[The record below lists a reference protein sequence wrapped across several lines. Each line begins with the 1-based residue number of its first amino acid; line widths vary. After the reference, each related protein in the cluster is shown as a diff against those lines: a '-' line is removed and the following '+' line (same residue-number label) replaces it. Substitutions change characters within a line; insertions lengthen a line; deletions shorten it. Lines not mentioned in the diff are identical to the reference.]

1 MARHV
6 LPDQYYTFTAST
18 RTIVLSRA
26 VKRESLLLITNVTTN
41 TVIYN
46 FSDPN
51 LKATGF
57 TIGTGIVASAG
68 AASDAST
75 TIVLNYNTTSMS
87 NSDKLQIIVDEYES
101 KFSPADALMDP
112 VGKLRTSTPQ
122 ALIDTDFEYGLQPTK
137 WEQLSMVNMR
147 PSAYFKPNWPNYG
160 RSTGASQV
168 TQSVISSIVVSNA
181 SRIVTVTVDT
191 TATTRGWNIG
201 QAVFIQ
207 DTMWGPAN
215 GLFVIENVSA
225 STFTYKAR
233 EVWTTGA
240 TPTTDLNDTAIPSQ
254 IFDAPFYTQAGFGG
268 TITPTYSGP
277 VQTIVC
283 GNPHG
288 LEVGNEIMVL
298 NDQSGGAAS
307 STYGNHQVA
316 SVTSPYAFTYY
327 TDATGGTAGTFGSN
341 TIYVRPPGTSL
352 HRAFDGGINFST
364 NSGWHNQHMIR
375 QTRRYFRY
383 QSGKGIQISTG
394 TSLRPQL
401 YVDQVYQVSGAV
413 CAVLTKYQHGLQ
425 PGVTI
430 TVGGSTDTA
439 YNIATATVLNVLDSY
454 RFTYTASGTPA
465 TNIAP
470 GSPYVTAKTWYG
482 GTNRTGLFDQQNG
495 MFWEYDGQ
503 NMNVVARKST
513 YQIGGFSSVTNNSS
527 RVTGYTQTNA
537 LNLTSN
543 GSAGQ
548 NLTQYNKQLLPN
560 DFIVIR
566 GATYRV
572 LNIIDDQTMD
582 IVPTYRGPTASKVV
596 ISKVTEQRVA
606 QSAFNIDRLDGTGPS
621 GFVLDPGKMQMFYID
636 YSWYGAGWCR
646 FGVRAAD
653 GNVIYCHKFV
663 NNNQNQEAWMRS
675 GNLPARYET
684 NTYAASTIVSSGP
697 INTGDTTI
705 NVASTTGFPST
716 GTLMIRTMTSTSAG
730 QTEYVNYTGTTATS
744 FTGCIRGLAGNTG
757 VTVTATQGSNVVT
770 TASTSNIQ
778 IGQMAYTTTLGDIP
792 QGTYVVSF
800 VANTSITLSRAWL
813 SASGSKTLITA
824 PMGQTAQTF
833 AYSATRP
840 ISVSLHA
847 PLVASTIQH
856 WGTSVIMDGRYD
868 DDKSFVFTRGSVSS
882 FSIAANTN
890 NAVMSIRVAPSVAN
904 GNVSSTFGAR
914 DLVNRMQ
921 LVLRA
926 ADVFTNQPML
936 ITLVLNAE
944 LSAANTWVSQGGS
957 SLAQYF
963 IYSSATTYTNGEVIG
978 GFYLSPGASSGLIA
992 TSLDLSLVRDLGNS
1006 INGGGLT
1013 TYTQYL
1019 NTNGNTGMYP
1029 DGPDTVTIF
1038 AQNLNASTA
1047 ALTYMRLSWTEAQA

>member
-1 MARHV
+1 
-6 LPDQYYTFTAST
+6 
-18 RTIVLSRA
+18 
-26 VKRESLLLITNVTTN
+26 
-41 TVIYN
+41 
-46 FSDPN
+46 
-51 LKATGF
+51 
-57 TIGTGIVASAG
+57 
-68 AASDAST
+68 
-75 TIVLNYNTTSMS
+75 
-87 NSDKLQIIVDEYES
+87 
-101 KFSPADALMDP
+101 
-112 VGKLRTSTPQ
+112 
-122 ALIDTDFEYGLQPTK
+122 
-137 WEQLSMVNMR
+137 MR
-147 PSAYFKPNWPNYG
+147 PAAYFKPNWPNYG

-168 TQSVISSIVVSNA
+168 SQSSITSIAASNG
-181 SRIVTVTVDT
+181 SRVITVTLNT
-191 TATTRGWNIG
+191 TATTLGWNVG

-215 GLFVIENVSA
+215 GLFVIENT
-225 STFTYKAR
+225 STNTFQYKAR
-233 EVWTTGA
+233 EVWTTGSTA
-240 TPTTDLNDTAIPSQ
+240 ATDLNDSAVPSQ

-268 TITPTYSGP
+268 TITTSLSGQ
-277 VQTIVC
+277 VQTVTC

-288 LEVGNEIMVL
+288 LEVGNEIMFL
-298 NDQSGGAAS
+298 NNQSGAAAS

-316 SVTSPYAFTYY
+316 SVITPYQFTYY
-327 TDATGGTAGTFGSN
+327 TDATGGTTGTSSN
-341 TIYVRPPGTSL
+341 DTLYVRPPGTSL

-401 YVDQVYQVSGAV
+401 YVDQIYQYSGSTAMV
-413 CAVLTKYQHGLQ
+413 VTKYQHGLQ

-439 YNIATATVLNVLDSY
+439 YNIATATVVNVFDSY
-454 RFTYTASGTPA
+454 RFTYVGSGSPSNTV
-465 TNIAP
+465 AP

-503 NMNVVARKST
+503 TMNVVARKST

-537 LNLTSN
+537 LSLTSN

-548 NLTQYNKQLLPN
+548 TLTQYNKQLLPN

-582 IVPTYRGPTASKVV
+582 ITPTYRGPTTSKVV
-596 ISKVTEQRVA
+596 ISKVTEQRIA
-606 QSAFNIDRLDGTGPS
+606 QTAFNIDRLDGTGPS

-653 GNVIYCHKFV
+653 GNIIYCHKFV

-684 NTYAASTIVSSGP
+684 NTYAVTTVASQNFNSS
-697 INTGDTTI
+697 DTTL
-705 NVASTTGFPST
+705 NVTSTTGFPST
-716 GTLMIRTMTSTSAG
+716 GTLMVRVMTGSSAG
-730 QTEYVNYTGTTATS
+730 QVEYVNYTGTTATS
-744 FTGCIRGLAGNTG
+744 FTGITRGQSGNTG
-757 VTVTATQGSNVVT
+757 VTVTATLGSNTVT
-770 TASTSNIQ
+770 TASTTGIQ
-778 IGQMAYTTTLGDIP
+778 IGQMAYTSTLGDIP

-800 VANTSITLSRAWL
+800 VPNTSITLSRAWM
-813 SASGSKTLITA
+813 STSGSKTLITA

-833 AYSATRP
+833 TYSATRP

-868 DDKSFVFTRGSVSS
+868 DDKSFVFTRGSTSS
-882 FSIAANTN
+882 FSVAASAN
-890 NAVMSIRVAPSVAN
+890 NAIMSIRVAPSVSN
-904 GNVSSTFGAR
+904 GNPSSTFGSR

-926 ADVFTNQPML
+926 LDVFTNQPML

-944 LSAANTWVSQGGS
+944 LSASNTWVSQGGS

-963 IYSSATTYTNGEVIG
+963 TYSSATTFTNGEIIG
-978 GFYLSPGASSGLIA
+978 GYYIAPSAYSSYISNA
-992 TSLDLSLVRDLGNS
+992 IDLTLVRDLGNG
-1006 INGGGLT
+1006 ILGGGTT
-1013 TYTQYL
+1013 TYAQYL
-1019 NTNGNTGMYP
+1019 GTNGNTGHYP
-1029 DGPDTVTIF
+1029 DGPDTVTVF
-1038 AQNLNASTA
+1038 AQNLNSSTA